1 MVMEG
6 KRRIVHVGQTRPT
19 LALEFMTRLKGE
31 DFDPCSQFNEQST
44 DVYATSALA
53 EADDPETM

>member
-19 LALEFMTRLKGE
+19 LVLEFMTQPKGE
-31 DFDPCSQFNEQST
+31 DVDTCSLFNEQSA

-53 EADDPETM
+53 EADELETM